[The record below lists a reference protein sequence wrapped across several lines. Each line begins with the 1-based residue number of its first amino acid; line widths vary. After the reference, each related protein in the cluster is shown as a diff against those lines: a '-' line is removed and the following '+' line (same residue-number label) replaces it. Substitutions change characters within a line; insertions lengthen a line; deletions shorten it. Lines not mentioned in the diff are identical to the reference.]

1 MDNDSAGK
9 ESLQKIMESIPD
21 TASADVCVYD
31 MSKLYQGYNDLNEKL
46 SGESASSS
54 N

>member
-1 MDNDSAGK
+1 MALKFTERLKNIEIPKVSVQ
-9 ESLQKIMESIPD
+9 SLLN
-21 TASADVCVYD
+21 C